1 MGRERLGLGLN
12 DGAGPG
18 VRAVRVERVET
29 KFGTVELWLWTRK
42 ARREGRSSASASA
55 SASAVTTVGFGEG
68 RLALAT

>member
-1 MGRERLGLGLN
+1 MGRERLGLGLD

-42 ARREGRSSASASA
+42 ARRDGRSSA